1 MAGIP
6 KAEQSEKTQR
16 ALLDAA
22 QGLFAERGYARTST
36 EEIVQRAAVTRGALY
51 YHYHDKAGLFKAV
64 YDEQRAAL
72 VRAVGERIQ
81 AAEGDMWQR
90 MVVEARHAFLE
101 QATNPDVQRILYIDG
116 PAVLDWEVI
125 KGPEPALRL
134 IGQVFEQLMDEGLID
149 RMPIDPL
156 AYMFWSIGFQAGIY
170 IAQADDSAA
179 AQAEMTGILDRVVS
193 GLRSASRKP
202 EKS

>member
-22 QGLFAERGYARTST
+22 QGLFAERGYAHTST

-51 YHYHDKAGLFKAV
+51 YHYHDKAGIFKAV

-72 VRAVGERIQ
+72 VRAIGERIQ

-101 QATNPDVQRILYIDG
+101 QAANPDVQRILYIDG

-125 KGPEPALRL
+125 KGPEPALQL
-134 IGQVFEQLMDEGLID
+134 LGQVFGLLMDEGLMD
-149 RMPIDPL
+149 RMPIKPL
-156 AYMFWSIGFQAGIY
+156 AYMFWSICFQAGIY
-170 IAQADDSAA
+170 IAQADDTAA
-179 AQAEMTGILDRVVS
+179 AQAEMASTLERVLS
-193 GLRSASRKP
+193 GLRSK
-202 EKS
+202 

>member
-22 QGLFAERGYARTST
+22 QGLFAERGYAHTST

-51 YHYHDKAGLFKAV
+51 YHYHDKAGIFKAV

-72 VRAVGERIQ
+72 VRAIGERIQ

-101 QATNPDVQRILYIDG
+101 QAANPDVQRILYIDG
-116 PAVLDWEVI
+116 PAVLDWKMI
-125 KGPEPALRL
+125 KGPEPALQL
-134 IGQVFEQLMDEGLID
+134 LGQVFGLLMDEGLMD
-149 RMPIDPL
+149 RMPIKPL
-156 AYMFWSIGFQAGIY
+156 AYMFWSICFQAGIY
-170 IAQADDSAA
+170 IAQADDTAA
-179 AQAEMTGILDRVVS
+179 AQAEMASTLERVLS
-193 GLRSASRKP
+193 GLRSK
-202 EKS
+202 